1 MLFTSLTLR
10 GVRGRLSWGYRTAAD
25 LSTWTIRRP
34 EGPDPEWTLVASVV
48 SADGYGVRQRP
59 LLFTAPRQGGFWCW
73 PVQQVHRLIDG
84 QLIARLGPPEH

>member
-1 MLFTSLTLR
+1 VLFTSLTLR

-59 LLFTAPRQGGFWCW
+59 LLFTAPRQG
-73 PVQQVHRLIDG
+73 
-84 QLIARLGPPEH
+84 